1 MKRNWV
7 EHAIQDTPWRIQR
20 QVVALAGLG
29 LFIAII
35 IGTLYLAQSASVAT
49 LGRQLE
55 ALIAQRN
62 DLEQTNE
69 QLRSEIA
76 SYRTVSRL
84 LARARALGFEDA
96 QSNQILYLYVE
107 GYNPNR
113 DVVTAPPQPA
123 QTKNLPSYNESFVGW
138 LQEQWDNLIRQFQ
151 GFSGESKTK

>member
-1 MKRNWV
+1 MRRNWV
-7 EHAIQDTPWRIQR
+7 EHALQETPWRIQR

-55 ALIAQRN
+55 ALIARRN

-84 LARARALGFEDA
+84 LARARELGFAEA
-96 QSNQILYLYVE
+96 QDNQIQYLYVD

-113 DVVTAPPQPA
+113 DQVAPTPQLA
-123 QTKNLPSYNESFVGW
+123 QGKPLPTYDESFIGW
-138 LQEQWDNLIRQFQ
+138 LQEQWDNLKRQFQ
-151 GFSGESKTK
+151 GYSGEGK

>member
-1 MKRNWV
+1 MKQNWF
-7 EHAIQDTPWRIQR
+7 EHALQDTPWRIQR

-84 LARARALGFEDA
+84 LARARELGFEDA
-96 QSNQILYLYVE
+96 KESQIQYLYVD

-113 DVVTAPPQPA
+113 DQVVAALPTPTASP
-123 QTKNLPSYNESFVGW
+123 LPTYNESFVGW
-138 LQEQWDNLIRQFQ
+138 LQEQWDNLKRQFQ
-151 GFSGESKTK
+151 GFSGEAK